1 MASSDYLSANLRT
14 LCEKSGSVTEF
25 CRKVG
30 LNRQQFNKYL
40 AGTHEPSKSNLRAIA
55 NHFGLS
61 TEVLFSSPGDF
72 RSIIDGSHFHLFRS
86 LIQAPKMISFID
98 EVTASATPSPS
109 SIIGVYERYHY
120 SSIYTGQIV
129 RSIFCIYE
137 AEGSLRH
144 YYVERF
150 PSADGTGKNDYH
162 FKYHGLCFPVAGRIF
177 AIDFETIQRN
187 ELTFSNLASVNR
199 NSKKFIFGVT
209 SGIAASMM
217 RQPVAAKVAM
227 AFVGKGLIRKTHIK
241 RATVLSP
248 TDPSIPKEI
257 ITYLDSDNSF
267 IDSARI

>member
-1 MASSDYLSANLRT
+1 MDSSNNLAENLHT
-14 LCEKSGSVTEF
+14 LCEQGGSVSEF

-30 LNRQQFNKYL
+30 INRQQFNKYL
-40 AGTHEPSKSNLRAIA
+40 AGSHVPSKGNLRTIA

-61 TEVLFSSPGDF
+61 TEVLFSAPADF
-72 RSIIDGSHFHLFRS
+72 RTIIDGSHFHLFRS
-86 LIQAPKMISFID
+86 LIQAPKMVSFIN
-98 EVTASATPSPS
+98 EVTSAASPPPS
-109 SIIGVYERYHY
+109 SIVGVYERYHY

-137 AEGSLRH
+137 HEGSLMH

-150 PSADGTGKNDYH
+150 PSADGTGKMDYH

-187 ELTFSNLASVNR
+187 ELTFSNLASVSR
-199 NSKKFIFGVT
+199 NSNKFIFGVI
-209 SGIAASMM
+209 SGVAATMM

-227 AFVGKGLIRKTHIK
+227 AYVGKGLIRKSHIR

-248 TDPSIPKEI
+248 SDPSIPREV
-257 ITYLDSDNSF
+257 ITYLDTDNSL